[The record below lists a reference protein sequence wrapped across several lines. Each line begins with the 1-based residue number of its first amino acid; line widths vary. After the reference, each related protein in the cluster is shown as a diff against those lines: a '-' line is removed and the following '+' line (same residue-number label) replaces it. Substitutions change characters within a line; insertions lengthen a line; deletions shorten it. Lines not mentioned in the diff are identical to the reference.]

1 MERWQSFNSFLN
13 IPFKHHKHESSES
26 AGEQRR
32 NDINNELQLGTSS
45 DTVQQWI
52 QNKTN
57 NLYLWNGKQLDYFKK
72 KFDCLIIASAILS
85 GANGAQKLYH

>member
-1 MERWQSFNSFLN
+1 MIFISLIIYNKILNRIPRIERWQTLNTFLN

-45 DTVQQWI
+45 DTVQQWM
-52 QNKTN
+52 
-57 NLYLWNGKQLDYFKK
+57 
-72 KFDCLIIASAILS
+72 
-85 GANGAQKLYH
+85 QK

>member
-1 MERWQSFNSFLN
+1 MKRWQSFNTFFN
-13 IPFKHHKHESSES
+13 IPFKHHKRESSES

-52 QNKTN
+52 QNK
-57 NLYLWNGKQLDYFKK
+57 
-72 KFDCLIIASAILS
+72 
-85 GANGAQKLYH
+85 